1 MSVRAPDGPAAKNAG
16 ASEGRNP
23 ARVSVSEGPSVG
35 SSYRDRVGF
44 RRISSESSVQRRDS
58 APPDSG
64 TPARSVTIR
73 ATFLKEQWYGDEGR
87 VQHTRACN
95 LIGDS

>member
-44 RRISSESSVQRRDS
+44 RRISSESSVQRRI
-58 APPDSG
+58 PYLLYG
-64 TPARSVTIR
+64 TPARSGTIR
-73 ATFLKEQWYGDEGR
+73 AIFERGKRQWR
-87 VQHTRACN
+87 
-95 LIGDS
+95 

>member
-44 RRISSESSVQRRDS
+44 PFIFGGKRKV
-58 APPDSG
+58 
-64 TPARSVTIR
+64 
-73 ATFLKEQWYGDEGR
+73 
-87 VQHTRACN
+87 
-95 LIGDS
+95 